1 MDTFM
6 NKKLNSRIE
15 FPNILNLKSYMTK
28 EVLKEERKQ
37 MQRQKQEKGQVA
49 ETVRIEEGK
58 AEEDGKEQEQQ
69 VQVVEE

>member
-37 MQRQKQEKGQVA
+37 MQR
-49 ETVRIEEGK
+49 
-58 AEEDGKEQEQQ
+58 
-69 VQVVEE
+69 

>member
-37 MQRQKQEKGQVA
+37 MQIQKQEKGQVA